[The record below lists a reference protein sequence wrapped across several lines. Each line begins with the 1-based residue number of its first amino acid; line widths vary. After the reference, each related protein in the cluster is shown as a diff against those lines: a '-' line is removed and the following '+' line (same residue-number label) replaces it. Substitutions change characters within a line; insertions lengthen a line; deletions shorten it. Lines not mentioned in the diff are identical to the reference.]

1 MFDMKFIFITERI
14 STRCITRYSD
24 CTLRKICKNWHCIYE
39 KRSGQK
45 IQGEIN
51 NLVCTDLIS
60 VVLPVNSANFL
71 CTDAKI
77 IGNRHLHVNS

>member
-24 CTLRKICKNWHCIYE
+24 CTLWKICKNWHCIYE

-51 NLVCTDLIS
+51 YLVCTDLIS